1 MFVWSG
7 GVLIGESLVEAD
19 DNSARKIT
27 MQQQS
32 ANNEDIRII
41 NNKKL
46 IGMDNGRSVSQGL
59 S

>member
-1 MFVWSG
+1 MLAWSG
-7 GVLIGESLVEAD
+7 GVLIGESLVDAD

-41 NNKKL
+41 NDKKL
-46 IGMDNGRSVSQGL
+46 IGMDNERSVSQGP

>member
-1 MFVWSG
+1 MLVWSG

-27 MQQQS
+27 VQQQS

-41 NNKKL
+41 DNKKL
-46 IGMDNGRSVSQGL
+46 IGKDNGRSVSQSL
-59 S
+59 